1 VLSPITPPPMTTT
14 AAEDGT
20 WRREAV
26 ITILREQGRWSVLPS
41 WWATDL
47 QHNRCSVA
55 RSL

>member
-1 VLSPITPPPMTTT
+1 MTTT

-20 WRREAV
+20 GRREAV